1 MYRADRHLRDQD
13 WPAVGKRRTAAGA
26 FVVESDLVT
35 DWPVTEQELASI
47 ERLLGDDLVRLLR
60 ENGPN

>member
-1 MYRADRHLRDQD
+1 MYRGDHHIRVEDR
-13 WPAVGKRRTAAGA
+13 PAVGKRRAAVDA
-26 FVVESDLVT
+26 FAIDSDLVT

-60 ENGPN
+60 GNGPN